1 MTERQIERWLGQQ
14 VRDLGGLYFK
24 WVSPGNVGV
33 PDRIIILPGG
43 HIVLA
48 EIKTDFGQMTPQQDR
63 LQRRLAAIG
72 ADVQLVIGL
81 AGAEALVKRI
91 RSRLGGGA

>member
-1 MTERQIERWLGQQ
+1 MTEKQIEAWLGQQ

-43 HIVLA
+43 VVWFVELKQAGKRLSTRQARILLELA
-48 EIKTDFGQMTPQQDR
+48 ERGVNVR
-63 LQRRLAAIG
+63 AI
-72 ADVQLVIGL
+72 IGL
-81 AGAEALVKRI
+81 QQAISFVAELQEAGHGL
-91 RSRLGGGA
+91 